1 MLSNMSM
8 PSTVCIAIPVE
19 TAAKIIAVG
28 AAGAK
33 RGRRDPRRPVV
44 TVFADPSRVRRGLRR
59 TLLSL
64 TVTQDDHDKTN
75 AVHEIVDRFRLW

>member
-1 MLSNMSM
+1 MSM

-44 TVFADPSRVRRGLRR
+44 TVFADPSRVRRALRR
-59 TLLSL
+59 ALRSL
-64 TVTQDDHDKTN
+64 TMTYDKHEKTN
-75 AVHEIVDRFRLW
+75 EGHEIAD